1 MLKIT
6 KCEFLRSFTD
16 YNKMPGDN
24 KIEFAFV
31 GKSNVGKSSLIN
43 DICGRKIAMTSSTPG
58 KTQLINFFL
67 INKSFYFVDLPG
79 YGYSKTPKET
89 RKEWPKM
96 IEDYFVNREPL
107 KAICFLLDIRRT
119 PNEQDV
125 FLIEWFAKVEDLKVI
140 YILTKSD
147 KLSKSDV
154 NTQKKKI
161 AAELKININDMICY
175 SVPKKTGKMELLKKI
190 EEIIVKAKTK
200 ENRS

>member
-1 MLKIT
+1 MLKI
-6 KCEFLRSFTD
+6 KQCDFVRSYTD
-16 YNKMPGDN
+16 YNKMPRDN
-24 KIEFAFV
+24 KIDIAFV

-96 IEDYFVNREPL
+96 IEDYIVNREML
-107 KAICFLLDIRRT
+107 NAICFLHDIRRT
-119 PNEQDV
+119 PNEQDI
-125 FLIEWFAKVEDLKVI
+125 FLNEWFAKVEGLKVI
-140 YILTKSD
+140 YVLTKSD

-154 NTQKKKI
+154 NMQKKKI
-161 AAELKININDMICY
+161 AESLKINADDMICY
-175 SVPKKTGKMELLKKI
+175 SVPKKSGKMELLKKI
-190 EEIIVKAKTK
+190 EEIIAKSKT
-200 ENRS
+200 E